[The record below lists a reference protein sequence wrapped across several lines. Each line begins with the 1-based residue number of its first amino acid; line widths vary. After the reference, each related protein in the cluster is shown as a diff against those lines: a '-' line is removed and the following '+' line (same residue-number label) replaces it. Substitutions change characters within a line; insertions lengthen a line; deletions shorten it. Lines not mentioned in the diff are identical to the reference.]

1 MGGIYKMKLLRMMI
15 IGILISLSS
24 SYLLVTRSVFEKGTV
39 INGSELFEQVV
50 IAIILGAAIGL
61 LSIIFEWERLTFTL
75 QLLLHLLG
83 VTACVLIAGYF
94 GQWFQYTGIP
104 FILLIEAVIYVIV
117 WCILYVLQLKDIE
130 DINQII
136 QKRKG

>member
-1 MGGIYKMKLLRMMI
+1 MKLLRMMI